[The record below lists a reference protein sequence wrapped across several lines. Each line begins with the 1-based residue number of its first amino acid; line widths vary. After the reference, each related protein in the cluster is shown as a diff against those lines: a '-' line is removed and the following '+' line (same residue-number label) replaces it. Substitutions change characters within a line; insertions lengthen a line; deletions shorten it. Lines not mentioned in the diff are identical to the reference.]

1 MLLNILNQPMRKER
15 LHAHAKYIRTAL
27 ADLGYDVS
35 GGSEQIIALEAGS
48 EKNVL
53 SLKNHLEER
62 NIGLYLLLSSY
73 YKEKSKIRMAAN
85 ANLSENDLDRI
96 VDAFSQFKSN
106 QTSVM

>member
-1 MLLNILNQPMRKER
+1 MNHDLKWFMDAIEHIKSADEKRER

-53 SLKNHLEER
+53 SLKIIWKR
-62 NIGLYLLLSSY
+62 KNIGLYLLLSSY
-73 YKEKSKIRMAAN
+73 YKEKVK
-85 ANLSENDLDRI
+85 
-96 VDAFSQFKSN
+96 N
-106 QTSVM
+106 QDGS